1 MVGSMGTK
9 WSKVAA
15 ALEGRTDD
23 AVRNRCL
30 TRTLTRTLTPTLTLT
45 LTPTLIL
52 TLTPTLT
59 LTLTP
64 TLTLTVTLSLTRCG
78 TATSGLS
85 ARRRATTTGVHS
97 TWRRPRLPRR
107 VRHHIKYSH
116 TGNVQTWW

>member
-23 AVRNRCL
+23 AVRNRC
-30 TRTLTRTLTPTLTLT
+30 RTRTLTPTLTLT

-107 VRHHIKYSH
+107 VRHHSKYSH

>member
-23 AVRNRCL
+23 AVRNRC
-30 TRTLTRTLTPTLTLT
+30 RTRTLTPTLTLIPT
-45 LTPTLIL
+45 LTL
-52 TLTPTLT
+52 TLT

-64 TLTLTVTLSLTRCG
+64 TLTLTVTLILTRCG